1 MALFILPDYSFYEAM
16 AATKRPTQSEPKLL
30 HTFWRSN
37 RKPNSIFKSQNREK
51 RHQKIGKSGWEKPKG
66 SAARAIKMHF
76 YEQNYQQA

>member
-1 MALFILPDYSFYEAM
+1 M
-16 AATKRPTQSEPKLL
+16 L

-37 RKPNSIFKSQNREK
+37 RKPNSIFKATKKDRK
-51 RHQKIGKSGWEKPKG
+51 RGKIKKGKPKS